1 MGGSSGSVSIGI
13 AAIAKL
19 QRHPQLSWKDCC
31 GPCASCGWPRARFP
45 SRGFLFKQIVF
56 IYGVVAASSKCS
68 DYGGAKKTWCICFIC
83 WACWLLFGFTFLSLN
98 FRLTHAS
105 SFLQILTIRHSDWQ
119 FLQARKHSTTCRI
132 PWLKR
137 YLWWSLRTIAG
148 LGWCFGIRGVPPGRK
163 FSCNTAVMSLGGWAR
178 PDMSVYTV
186 YTVITCP
193 SLQPHK
199 SDKDF
204 FQNVSWAR
212 W

>member
-45 SRGFLFKQIVF
+45 SRGLPVLKMVLQWC
-56 IYGVVAASSKCS
+56 VAASSKCS
-68 DYGGAKKTWCICFIC
+68 DYGEEHNTWCICFIC
-83 WACWLLFGFTFLSLN
+83 WAWKIACRFTFLSLGKVDPR
-98 FRLTHAS
+98 FQVFHTYSPSDTLID
-105 SFLQILTIRHSDWQ
+105 SFFTG
-119 FLQARKHSTTCRI
+119 RKHSTTCRI

-204 FQNVSWAR
+204 FQNVSWTR